1 MHICSRM
8 HTALLYKDLNVPT
21 STMGLFLELGTIIF
35 NSTKINIW
43 YKDNCVMILAKFC
56 SILACV

>member
-1 MHICSRM
+1 M